1 MASEKSIDILRT
13 LYQLV
18 DSLKPF
24 ADAEEVNLR
33 FHSEENRVG
42 IGYLPSDLLM
52 GLMILVVRM
61 IDFSRAGHS
70 IQISAELIHCNGDAT
85 LRVMLKNEKISTRD
99 LTKIKDNCKSF
110 LADLRVEGNSFEWL
124 LPVKEFA
131 EHGDQKTNLKTEEP
145 VFSLPVFYKE
155 LRKHLQFHFSKP
167 DKLMELLSRQN
178 ERAATFL
185 KEVNQC
191 ILTNISDDKFDANR
205 LSRLM
210 HMSRIQLYRR
220 LKPLIK
226 QSPADYIRSLRL
238 QKAKELL
245 ETTDLRV
252 GEVAFQTGFQSPSHF
267 TQVFI
272 QNYGVRPSLFSRKAR
287 KVTNE

>member
-1 MASEKSIDILRT
+1 MASGKSVDILST
-13 LYQLV
+13 LHQLV

-24 ADAEEVNLR
+24 ADAKEVRLS
-33 FHSEENRVG
+33 FHSEENEVG
-42 IGYLPSDLLM
+42 IGYLPRDLLS
-52 GLMILVVRM
+52 GLMMLITRL
-61 IDFSRAGHS
+61 IDFSKPGNS
-70 IQISAELIHCNGDAT
+70 IKLSAELLHCNGDASLQVSLT
-85 LRVMLKNEKISTRD
+85 SEGISAED
-99 LTKIKDNCKSF
+99 LTIVRGDCRTF
-110 LADLRVEGNSFEWL
+110 LADLLSEGNSFEWL
-124 LPVKEFA
+124 LPVEELA
-131 EHGDQKTNLKTEEP
+131 AQRNQKINLKIEEP

-178 ERAATFL
+178 ERAAAFL
-185 KEVNQC
+185 KEVNEC
-191 ILTNISDDKFDANR
+191 ILANISDDKFDANK

-226 QSPADYIRSLRL
+226 QSPADYIRSVRL

-252 GEVAFQTGFQSPSHF
+252 GEVAFRTGFQSPSHF